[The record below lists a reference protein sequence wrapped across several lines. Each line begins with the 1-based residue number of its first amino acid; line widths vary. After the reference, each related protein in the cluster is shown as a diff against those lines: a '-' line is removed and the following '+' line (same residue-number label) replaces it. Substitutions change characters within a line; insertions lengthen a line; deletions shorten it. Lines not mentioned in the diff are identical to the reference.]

1 MSAISSSAPREQR
14 REVCIVILLFVHI
27 CARLGMDYM
36 AGNFVWDL
44 EKERLNIEKHGVDI
58 DGSVH
63 PSGSIDQDLRR
74 RLLEQREARV

>member
-1 MSAISSSAPREQR
+1 
-14 REVCIVILLFVHI
+14 
-27 CARLGMDYM
+27 MDYM